1 MGAAPRKVNWKENK
15 QNSSGVAALFFISP
29 SVFNSFFTK
38 TSQIH
43 TYNTRLGAKQSY
55 YLPKARTNYGIFN
68 IRFQGPSVW
77 NSIDE
82 DIKLSSLS
90 LFKKKMK
97 QHFIKDY

>member
-1 MGAAPRKVNWKENK
+1 MYKYHN
-15 QNSSGVAALFFISP
+15 QLLP

-38 TSQIH
+38 ISQIH